1 MDEFHGNH
9 KSKTNTDTEKTRK
22 QHKHISKENHH
33 ATREKKKKKKQKN
46 QKNNQKTSSK
56 MTVSAYISKVTLNV
70 NGLNT
75 SIKSHKVVDRTKK
88 IKDPSICSPEDTSE
102 L

>member
-1 MDEFHGNH
+1 
-9 KSKTNTDTEKTRK
+9 
-22 QHKHISKENHH
+22 
-33 ATREKKKKKKQKN
+33 
-46 QKNNQKTSSK
+46 